1 MYLLLIQQN
10 PSVMPQS
17 VSIILQGRHWR
28 PKSSNNCR
36 CSCSNS
42 KRFNDSCERHLAS
55 LASWTPLSSN
65 KPSICH
71 NLRQL
76 STQPTSQ
83 AEFCWGSLMYFVYIH
98 HHPHQQPL
106 SADIL
111 SFCVRKQRLWTWGL
125 DRSHGANAK
134 GFYDLGTPFGFLW
147 FPGCW
152 GSETWYVIVRCGT
165 THCTVHVIFALRSKP
180 RREQKPPEP
189 VQAWT
194 WHLENNEVIS

>member
-1 MYLLLIQQN
+1 MYLLPIQQN

-134 GFYDLGTPFGFLW
+134 GFYDLGHPSVSYGFLGAGVLKRGTSLYDVAQHTAL
-147 FPGCW
+147 FMSYLHW
-152 GSETWYVIVRCGT
+152 GPN
-165 THCTVHVIFALRSKP
+165 HVVSKSHQSQC
-180 RREQKPPEP
+180 RLGRDIWK
-189 VQAWT
+189 T
-194 WHLENNEVIS
+194 MRL